1 MASWA
6 LWLACLALLVARALP
21 SPRPSPRS
29 TAPRTCVQ
37 PELITLR
44 PRAGRRVQRQKTE
57 REATAAAIRVG
68 MAVCG
73 CLAAAMAAL
82 TPPRLMD
89 LSWLGTAPWLVWGSS
104 VVTALFIGILA
115 SLLDVAG
122 RTLASRAPDRW
133 AMRLSGYVAFLVFTL
148 YPPMRFLVGLIN
160 LVVRP
165 FGGRIRFESP
175 PPPLEELEK
184 LLAAQAAGGQVD
196 KGAPQL
202 IRSIFELSDKRC
214 KDVMV
219 PRTEV
224 VSVDVATPPAEILR
238 LLGEEGHSRL
248 PVFRDDV
255 DRIIGVL
262 HTPRLDPAAPANT
275 PRLIV
280 LADVVRPATFVPWMK
295 PIGDLLREMQK
306 KRIHM
311 AIVVDEYGGFMGIV
325 TLEDILEEIVGEIGD
340 EFDVEKTVERPA
352 EDGSFLVE
360 AGLEVA
366 DFSRKRSASR
376 CPRGTTRPWAR
387 FISSLAGAISRGGR
401 ALPIQRLA
409 IHGAQQGRR
418 PYRPALRIQPPQ
430 GRGSS
435 RPAGQG
441 RQAHPLGRWR
451 HLDGTQPK
459 LERRRPGR
467 SSSTPASPI
476 AALSALAVAT
486 RGAPWPWA
494 AAAGVATLSLL
505 LVMLL
510 DRRTVWIAA
519 GLGSALAG
527 LYCGLLAWA
536 LWSRMGA
543 VLGGLAGSVL
553 AASAYV
559 PLLRPPKDRDDL

>member
-6 LWLACLALLVARALP
+6 LWLACLALLVARALIAAAE
-21 SPRPSPRS
+21 SALYGTSDMR
-29 TAPRTCVQ
+29 AA
-37 PELITLR
+37 ELITLR

-89 LSWLGTAPWLVWGSS
+89 LSWLGSAPWLVWGSS

-214 KDVMV
+214 RDVMV

-255 DRIIGVL
+255 DRILGVL
-262 HTPRLDPAAPANT
+262 HTRDLIPLLQHPE
-275 PRLIV
+275 LIV
-280 LADVVRPATFVPWMK
+280 LADVVRPATFIPWMK

-311 AIVVDEYGGFMGIV
+311 AIVVDEYGGFMGII
-325 TLEDILEEIVGEIGD
+325 TLEDILEEIVGEIRD
-340 EFDVEKTVERPA
+340 EFDVEKKEIERQP
-352 EDGSFLVE
+352 DGSFLVE
-360 AGLEVA
+360 SGLEVA
-366 DFSRKRSASR
+366 DFSEAFGFAL
-376 CPRGTTRPWAR
+376 PEGDYETLGG
-387 FISSLAGAISRGGR
+387 FISSLAGAIPEAGERFQFNGWQFTVHSKEGARIGR
-401 ALPIQRLA
+401 VRINRPK
-409 IHGAQQGRR
+409 GAAPPSKDKDGR
-418 PYRPALRIQPPQ
+418 P
-430 GRGSS
+430 
-435 RPAGQG
+435 
-441 RQAHPLGRWR
+441 
-451 HLDGTQPK
+451 
-459 LERRRPGR
+459 
-467 SSSTPASPI
+467 
-476 AALSALAVAT
+476 
-486 RGAPWPWA
+486 
-494 AAAGVATLSLL
+494 TL
-505 LVMLL
+505 
-510 DRRTVWIAA
+510 
-519 GLGSALAG
+519 
-527 LYCGLLAWA
+527 
-536 LWSRMGA
+536 
-543 VLGGLAGSVL
+543 
-553 AASAYV
+553 
-559 PLLRPPKDRDDL
+559 